1 MSNKVWDKKEIEN
14 LKNQLHKQ
22 HDTIQMEGR
31 NLNAVNNKI
40 KEILTD
46 SLVEE
51 SKHIKFNKE
60 IKTRSDIIQFIKSH
74 KNEEV
79 YYVCVFPSMKHEDIL
94 IKLERRVKM
103 CLKIGKIKEAK
114 LCSNENN
121 IVVFINDFDIR
132 HFKRDQIVCILFKKF
147 DITYAFK
154 NVIVFCRKKII

>member
-1 MSNKVWDKKEIEN
+1 MK
-14 LKNQLHKQ
+14 
-22 HDTIQMEGR
+22 
-31 NLNAVNNKI
+31 
-40 KEILTD
+40 D
-46 SLVEE
+46 SPIEE
-51 SKHIKFNKE
+51 SEHIKINKE
-60 IKTRSDIIQFIKSH
+60 IKTRNDIIQFIQSH

-94 IKLERRVKM
+94 IKLERRVQIY
-103 CLKIGKIKEAK
+103 LKIGKIKEAK